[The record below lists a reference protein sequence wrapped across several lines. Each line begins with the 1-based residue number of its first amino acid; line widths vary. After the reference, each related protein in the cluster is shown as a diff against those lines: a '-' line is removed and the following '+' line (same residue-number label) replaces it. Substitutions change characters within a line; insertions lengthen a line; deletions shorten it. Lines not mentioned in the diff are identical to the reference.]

1 VVFYTSLAML
11 LINALVA
18 GLAGRLSAASPAAGA
33 TNANTGAP
41 GRSSAA
47 AIVLDAA
54 PPERDW
60 KTIVMHHSATRG
72 GDVATIDAEHRKHR
86 DRSGNPWLGI
96 GYHFVVGNG
105 QKMADGEVQA
115 TFRWHKQLPGA
126 HAGNRDHND
135 NGIGICL
142 IGNFDQAPPTDRQV
156 AAARGLV
163 KALADRYSITRDG
176 LVRHSDVHATLCP
189 GKLFPWEPLRS
200 ELAAGQPTL
209 DEQNWKN

>member
-1 VVFYTSLAML
+1 MVYFTSLAML
-11 LINALVA
+11 LISALIA
-18 GLAGRLSAASPAAGA
+18 GQAGGDSAASPVANSPAAGI
-33 TNANTGAP
+33 
-41 GRSSAA
+41 SSHAVVVPQPA
-47 AIVLDAA
+47 LQ
-54 PPERDW
+54 ERDW
-60 KTIVMHHSATRG
+60 KTIVLHHSATRG

-156 AAARGLV
+156 AAVRGLV
-163 KALADRYSITRDG
+163 KSLAERYAISRDG
-176 LVRHSDVHATLCP
+176 LVRHSDVQATLCP
-189 GKLFPWEPLRS
+189 GKLFPWEPVRC
-200 ELAAGQPTL
+200 ELVARQQTL
-209 DEQNWKN
+209 KEQTLKN

>member
-1 VVFYTSLAML
+1 ML

-18 GLAGRLSAASPAAGA
+18 GLVGRLSAASPAASVPK
-33 TNANTGAP
+33 TNTPVP
-41 GRSSAA
+41 GRTSAS
-47 AIVLDAA
+47 AIVLDPA

-60 KTIVMHHSATRG
+60 KTIVLHHSATRG

-105 QKMADGEVQA
+105 QQMADGEVQA
-115 TFRWHKQLPGA
+115 TFRWHKQLAGA

-156 AAARGLV
+156 AAVRGLV
-163 KALADRYSITRDG
+163 KALGERYSITRDG
-176 LVRHSDVHATLCP
+176 LVRHSDVQATLCP
-189 GKLFPWEPLRS
+189 GKKFPWEPLRS
-200 ELAAGQPTL
+200 ELAAGQSTL
-209 DEQNWKN
+209 NEQNLKN

>member
-1 VVFYTSLAML
+1 ML
-11 LINALVA
+11 LINALIA
-18 GLAGRLSAASPAAGA
+18 GPSGGVSAASPAA
-33 TNANTGAP
+33 NAP
-41 GRSSAA
+41 AA
-47 AIVLDAA
+47 SGSFHVTDVPDPAL
-54 PPERDW
+54 RNRGW
-60 KTIVMHHSATRG
+60 KTIVLHHSATRG

-156 AAARGLV
+156 AAVRSLV
-163 KALADRYSITRDG
+163 KTLAERYAITRDG
-176 LVRHSDVHATLCP
+176 LVRHSDVQATLCP
-189 GKLFPWEPLRS
+189 GKLFPWEPVRG
-200 ELAAGQPTL
+200 ELAARQTTL
-209 DEQNWKN
+209 KN

>member
-1 VVFYTSLAML
+1 ML
-11 LINALVA
+11 LINALAA
-18 GLAGRLSAASPAAGA
+18 GPAGELSAAAPDASSPETVSPAAR
-33 TNANTGAP
+33 NPSAP
-41 GRSSAA
+41 GLLPDVTS
-47 AIVLDAA
+47 
-54 PPERDW
+54 PQRDW
-60 KTIVMHHSATRG
+60 KSIVLHHSATSG

-105 QKMADGEVQA
+105 RKMADGEVQA

-142 IGNFDQAPPTDRQV
+142 IGNFDETPPTERQV
-156 AAARGLV
+156 AAVRGLV
-163 KALADRYSITRDG
+163 KSLAERYAITRAG
-176 LVRHSDVHATLCP
+176 LIRHSDVQATLCP

-200 ELAAGQPTL
+200 ELAAGQSTL
-209 DEQNWKN
+209 NQQNLQN